1 MWKDILLEDANFV
14 HGHQTREDCVKVVID
29 YIQPGT
35 NPPYPSAFDEDEPLI
50 AGQFTMWPKDRIRH
64 AD

>member
-1 MWKDILLEDANFV
+1 MGCGKIMKDTDLV
-14 HGHQTREDCVKVVID
+14 HGQKVRDDCVKVVID

-35 NPPYPSAFDEDEPLI
+35 NPPYPSVFDEDEPLM
-50 AGQFTMWPKDRIRH
+50 AGQFTMWPKDRIGC